1 MLQVEALLL
10 ELAADPLAAAALEL
24 ELAAA
29 AGLGLKCSSNHPR
42 L

>member
-1 MLQVEALLL
+1 MLLQVEALLL
-10 ELAADPLAAAALEL
+10 ELAADPLPAAAL